1 MSARGMEIH
10 NGSIT
15 FPEGSPPK
23 LHMGTEASP
32 LTQGE
37 AGQIVHSAVINAGA
51 LGGNVAASYNRVNVS
66 ADMTGNIVT
75 LESKAIVDED
85 QTLTGNLKGLH
96 IQAQLMAN
104 GVVDGLVEGA
114 TIYVFSAAG
123 AELNSDV
130 RVLYVAGY
138 NLGAVIAGG
147 THEMIRIEENGT
159 MIPDNI
165 LGVYTHDAVNFLHLS
180 PAAPAGGAWNAD
192 GDVTGSAA
200 GFIKVSCGGNRYIQ
214 LYAYV
219 P

>member
-1 MSARGMEIH
+1 MSVRGIEIH
-10 NGSIT
+10 NGEVV
-15 FPEGSPPK
+15 FPEGMPQT
-23 LHMGTEASP
+23 LHMGTEALP

-37 AGQIVHSAVINAGA
+37 AAQIVLSAVINAVA

-75 LESKAIVDED
+75 LEAKAIVNED

-96 IQAQLMAN
+96 VQAELLAD
-104 GVVDGLVEGA
+104 GVVNGLVEGA

-123 AELNSDV
+123 CELNSDV

-180 PAAPAGGAWNAD
+180 PAVPASGAWNAD
-192 GDVTGSAA
+192 GDYTGSAA
-200 GFIKVSCGGNRYIQ
+200 GYIRVSVGGTRYIQ

-219 P
+219 E